1 MKAWNR
7 LLDQRHIC
15 IVWKVVMVQ
24 IKNNRLF
31 VQSFASLYKRSRYMF
46 SALNLEFQKNCL
58 LLLCN
63 ILMIFLPRLK
73 IYLKFAYFELLS
85 ANTVSQNQSY
95 HWNRNNYIFLIR
107 TSKNLR
113 DSIFLSI
120 ESFQSHFL
128 WYILTCSWR
137 KLLLTLT
144 YFSPLFYFYTPWK
157 HQKTFGFL
165 TFSGVIEMEHWAKM
179 D

>member
-1 MKAWNR
+1 
-7 LLDQRHIC
+7 
-15 IVWKVVMVQ
+15 
-24 IKNNRLF
+24 
-31 VQSFASLYKRSRYMF
+31 MF

-63 ILMIFLPRLK
+63 IFMILLPRLK

-128 WYILTCSWR
+128 
-137 KLLLTLT
+137 
-144 YFSPLFYFYTPWK
+144 
-157 HQKTFGFL
+157 
-165 TFSGVIEMEHWAKM
+165 
-179 D
+179 

>member
-1 MKAWNR
+1 
-7 LLDQRHIC
+7 
-15 IVWKVVMVQ
+15 
-24 IKNNRLF
+24 
-31 VQSFASLYKRSRYMF
+31 MF

-113 DSIFLSI
+113 TQSSYLLKVFNPIFYDT
-120 ESFQSHFL
+120 FL
-128 WYILTCSWR
+128 PVHGENYSLR
-137 KLLLTLT
+137 
-144 YFSPLFYFYTPWK
+144 
-157 HQKTFGFL
+157 
-165 TFSGVIEMEHWAKM
+165 
-179 D
+179 